1 MSIDS
6 IAKNITGYH
15 NCRTF
20 VQTLTGVSNIEAQSE
35 VKTPQVGDILWWGN
49 GKQYQHVAVYAGDHK
64 VWQVPEWGA
73 TPEKKNLADVV
84 KEWDQPRKY
93 LKGGIMKKADLIP
106 HGRADNQPDA
116 NFDSEEL
123 AKGVKVELE
132 HTDNKDLA
140 KEIAKD
146 HLSEMPDYY
155 TKLIEMEKNACGD
168 SCGCG
173 GACGCGGQCGG
184 SCGCMQETP
193 LQEIP
198 TQLILIAKTAKRI
211 ASTIGV
217 INKKELDEKFPGLG
231 KAYQSVYGGRKPDIH
246 IVSGEKF
253 TFPAEKYSMGSWHTV
268 FASYNDQVKQIP
280 VEKYFGKS
288 ETLKPD
294 SMILDC
300 LTGNVNLCYL
310 YIHPS
315 NTAPLLKGDDD
326 LSDEE
331 CLVLNI
337 MQTLKPFAREK
348 EYFERKY
355 TLEERLENVGSR
367 DDEYKRTLKSL
378 EDKGLVK
385 INAAGSAQLTL
396 EGKNK
401 AHLPKVKQVASKFRG
416 Y

>member
-49 GKQYQHVAVYAGDHK
+49 QNKYTHVAVYAGDHK

-73 TPEKKNLADVV
+73 APEKKNLADVV

-123 AKGVKVELE
+123 ALGVKVEQE

-146 HLSEMPDYY
+146 HLAEMPDYY
-155 TKLIEMEKNACGD
+155 TKLIEMEKKACGD

-173 GACGCGGQCGG
+173 GECGCGGACGG
-184 SCGCMQETP
+184 SCGCKSP
-193 LQEIP
+193 SA
-198 TQLILIAKTAKRI
+198 QLILIAKTAKRI

-217 INKKELDEKFPGLG
+217 ISKKELDERFPALS

-246 IVSGEKF
+246 VVSGDKF
-253 TFPAEKYSMGSWHTV
+253 SFPAETYSMGSWHTV
-268 FASYNDQVKQIP
+268 FAAYNDQVKQIP
-280 VEKYFGKS
+280 VEKYFGRS

-300 LTGNVNLCYL
+300 LTGNLNLCYL

-326 LSDEE
+326 LTDEE
-331 CLVLNI
+331 CLVLSI
-337 MQTLKPFAREK
+337 MMSYKPFAREQT
-348 EYFERKY
+348 YFDSKY
-355 TLEERLENVGSR
+355 TDGKYEHVGS
-367 DDEYKRTLKSL
+367 DEYKRTLQSL
-378 EDKGLVK
+378 KDKGLVK

-401 AHLPKVKQVASKFRG
+401 AHSPKVKQIVSKFRG